1 MIVKGSPDTHWSALI
16 VSNSKLSQKCTRSWN
31 QKLIDKSTH
40 IWFLVFRTVI
50 MFMATY
56 SDRKMFSLIYIKLTD
71 VSSQSLGHFD
81 TTVFYFSKVKKNFST
96 IFDNLERDI
105 ILNEYYVLDSVSRD
119 FSFLIQDDMIW
130 TEQLFWN
137 FGNVFE
143 LQSTILKEVFKSLKV
158 IPNIS
163 AF

>member
-1 MIVKGSPDTHWSALI
+1 
-16 VSNSKLSQKCTRSWN
+16 
-31 QKLIDKSTH
+31 
-40 IWFLVFRTVI
+40 

-56 SDRKMFSLIYIKLTD
+56 SDRKMFSLIYVKLTD
-71 VSSQSLGHFD
+71 VSNQSLGHFYFK
-81 TTVFYFSKVKKNFST
+81 VFFIFSKVKENFST
-96 IFDNLERDI
+96 IFDYLERDI

-143 LQSTILKEVFKSLKV
+143 LQSTILKEVFKSLQV
-158 IPNIS
+158 IRNIS
-163 AF
+163 AFKRSWILVLQKHIVELHHSGIGLQPMCFQADLFLVHRT